1 MSPATFSVASTRKS
15 RGRPQT
21 AGTEALMETLIGIL
35 REQAPMTCR
44 GAFYAASVVGAV
56 PKTEAGYS
64 KVQKALVK
72 MRLCNVIPWRWI
84 TDGTRWRRGPET
96 FDGVE
101 DALHETARLY
111 RRSLWDRAEEIVEIW
126 LEKEALAGVILPVCD
141 RWTVDLMVCKGYPSL
156 SYLAEAAEHARGRR
170 KPLRIYYL
178 GDLDPSGKDIPRN
191 IRSRLSEF
199 SVDYSLIELAVNRE
213 QVTAWNLPT
222 RPTKSTDSR
231 AKEFSGDSV
240 ELDAIPADRLREL
253 VDDAINAHVDQHEVE
268 ILQSVEE
275 EERRVLLRLAEG
287 IA

>member
-1 MSPATFSVASTRKS
+1 
-15 RGRPQT
+15 
-21 AGTEALMETLIGIL
+21 METLIGIL
-35 REQAPMTCR
+35 REQAPMTSR
-44 GAFYAASVVGAV
+44 GTFYAASVIGAV
-56 PKTEAGYS
+56 PKTEAGYK

-84 TDGTRWRRGPET
+84 TDGTRWRRGAET

-111 RRSLWDRAEEIVEIW
+111 RRSLWDRAPEIVEIW